1 MIFKNRIKIVNW
13 RHVIGGLFIVGLL
26 LKCPFVVGYTLSNV
40 SLLRLGNVFDSE
52 SRSLSPSESEFIE
65 SLFNSSANINPS
77 ALSPRWG
84 LLRLAL
90 LRNDKNKVVAYA
102 QQLIPWSSQHALVYM
117 DLLKALVTVQA
128 YEEVVHFYDAV
139 PPPVFTPQVADMV
152 ALALLHGDST
162 EAFLRV
168 LTLRPDDLWANY
180 RLYQRSSQVSDEFGV
195 EQAISRLRYFS
206 QAAIMPFD
214 PLLNY
219 TFGILAPLLK
229 DGVWNRHTA
238 LAVARVWIWQRGGL
252 PGLEQALSDLI
263 MCYPEDPAW
272 QFLLG
277 EFYHRQGKLELAINS
292 YQETLLLD
300 DNYDQARLRLGLIYE
315 KLFSSNGLQE
325 NLQQSINW
333 YMQYYQR
340 HPEDL
345 LVIYHLQKTCTQFD
359 SSSITSIDPFGPEDG
374 RCFRDIAMLQESLA
388 SRTDNKRIAATL
400 LQLPI
405 EAVSLGPDLVNNGDF
420 EIWGGDNFVGWIWSD
435 MFNRAPFNAANF
447 IGGQDDLTLLRGNHY
462 ARIEGLWVQ
471 FDGAK
476 SRARAGF
483 WQRRNPKDSQREIV
497 LSPDRPYLV
506 SLYYRASN
514 LSDDAIAT
522 IWVSDNP
529 AVLWAN
535 DYRLPSTDG
544 DWRHFA
550 AIGWNRTGG
559 EVKIEPLV
567 RLFGAG
573 QVEYDALQIMPVTF
587 GEGVVIEPAATL
599 FFTSGTPN

>member
-1 MIFKNRIKIVNW
+1 MIFKSRIKIVNW
-13 RHVIGGLFIVGLL
+13 RYVIGGLFVVGLL
-26 LKCPFVVGYTLSNV
+26 LKCPFVVGHTLSNV
-40 SLLRLGNVFDSE
+40 AMLHLGNVLDSE

-65 SLFNSSANINPS
+65 SLFNNSANINPS

-90 LRNDKNKVVAYA
+90 LRNDRNKVVAYA

-117 DLLKALVTVQA
+117 DLLEALVAVQA
-128 YEEVVHFYDAV
+128 YEEVVHVYDAV

-152 ALALLHGDST
+152 ALALLCGDST

-168 LTLRPDDLWANY
+168 FTLRSDDLWANY

-206 QAAIMPFD
+206 QTAIMPFD

-219 TFGILAPLLK
+219 TFGILVPLLK
-229 DGVWNRHTA
+229 DEVWSQHTA

-252 PGLEQALSDLI
+252 PGLEQVLSDLI
-263 MCYPEDPAW
+263 MYYPEAPAW

-292 YQETLLLD
+292 YKKTLLLD
-300 DNYDQARLRLGLIYE
+300 DNYDQARLRLGIIYE
-315 KLFSSNGLQE
+315 ELFSSYGLQE
-325 NLQQSINW
+325 NLRQSINS
-333 YMQYYQR
+333 YTQYYQR
-340 HPEDL
+340 NPEDL
-345 LVIYHLQKTCTQFD
+345 LVIYHLQKICAQFD
-359 SSSITSIDPFGPEDG
+359 SLNITSIDTFGPKDG
-374 RCFRDIAMLQESLA
+374 RCFLDVAMLHEALA

-400 LQLPI
+400 FQLPT
-405 EAVSLGPDLVNNGDF
+405 EAISLGPDLVNNGDF
-420 EIWGGDNFVGWIWSD
+420 EVRQEDNFPGWIWSD

-447 IGGQDDLTLLRGNHY
+447 IGGQDDLISLRGDHY

-497 LSPDRPYLV
+497 LFPDRPYLV
-506 SLYYRASN
+506 SLYYRTSN
-514 LSDDAIAT
+514 LSNDAIAT
-522 IWVSDNP
+522 IWVSDDP
-529 AVLWAN
+529 ALLWAN

-544 DWRHFA
+544 DWRHFVA
-550 AIGWNRTGG
+550 VGWNRTGG
-559 EVKIEPLV
+559 EARIEPLV
-567 RLFGAG
+567 RLFGVG
-573 QVEYDALQIMPVTF
+573 QVEYDALQIMPVTV
-587 GEGVVIEPAATL
+587 GKGVVIEPVDTL
-599 FFTSGTPN
+599 FFTSGAPS